1 MTVPA
6 GLRHGCRGAGRRRRV
21 LSKEDP
27 MQERRYKFVYVPPSG
42 NRLFRDR
49 RSWEER
55 RQHRGI
61 TRILFIDLVELWNRF
76 LV

>member
-1 MTVPA
+1 
-6 GLRHGCRGAGRRRRV
+6 
-21 LSKEDP
+21 
-27 MQERRYKFVYVPPSG
+27 MQDRRYQFVYVPPSD

-61 TRILFIDLVELWNRF
+61 TRILFIDLRAFWDRIL
-76 LV
+76 

>member
-1 MTVPA
+1 
-6 GLRHGCRGAGRRRRV
+6 
-21 LSKEDP
+21 